1 MPLPSFSARAAL
13 LSFAILLL
21 VSAAL
26 LVPSTAWAERAW
38 VGSQIQLNL
47 RTGPGTEYRIVGTVE
62 TGDRVSILERKPQWT
77 RVRIDGGS
85 TGWVPVGYLEPSP
98 PPVLELAQL
107 RKEAAQL
114 RQERDEAESSRSRL
128 EEAARSNSASH
139 AEQSLRIEEL
149 TRVNTQLEAGA
160 RWPEWITGAGILCVG
175 LALGALLHRASS
187 RRRQGTRIR
196 L

>member
-1 MPLPSFSARAAL
+1 MPLPFLTTRAAL
-13 LSFAILLL
+13 LSLTAAAIVSAPLLL
-21 VSAAL
+21 PHEAS
-26 LVPSTAWAERAW
+26 AERAW

-62 TGDRVSILERKPQWT
+62 TGDRVSILERKPRWT
-77 RVRIDGGS
+77 RIRIDSGS
-85 TGWVPVGYLEPSP
+85 TGWIPVGHLEASP

-107 RKEAAQL
+107 RKEVGQL
-114 RQERDEAESSRSRL
+114 RRERDEAKSIGTRL
-128 EEAARSNSASH
+128 EEAARSSSTTH
-139 AEQSLRIEEL
+139 AEQSQRIEEL
-149 TRVNTQLEAGA
+149 TRTNMQLEAGA
-160 RWPEWITGAGILCVG
+160 RWSEWITGAGILCMG